1 MPLDIDTALSWRG
14 KTVVDRDGEKI
25 GTLGDV
31 YLDRKSDRP
40 AYAAVNT
47 GLFGTKE
54 SFVHLDA
61 AEPAGDDIRVPY
73 EKAHVLD
80 APRIDPEVAL
90 TAEEERR
97 LDEHYGGGEP
107 GGGGETSAV
116 AGGETG
122 AMARDAQP
130 AGAEA
135 DGDSVEMVRSEE
147 EARFRTEEKPAERVR
162 LKKVTVTDEV
172 ERTVPVRREEVRL
185 EHEPPPEGRVVD
197 VEEE

>member
-1 MPLDIDTALSWRG
+1 MALDIDTALSWRG

-25 GTLGDV
+25 GKLGDV
-31 YLDRKSDRP
+31 YLDRETDLP
-40 AYAAVNT
+40 AYAAVET
-47 GLFGTKE
+47 GLFGTQE
-54 SFVHLDA
+54 SYVRLSD

-73 EKAHVLD
+73 EKALVRD

-97 LDEHYGGGEP
+97 LDEHYG
-107 GGGGETSAV
+107 A
-116 AGGETG
+116 A
-122 AMARDAQP
+122 AP
-130 AGAEA
+130 AGAESA
-135 DGDSVEMVRSEE
+135 GGEDAPAAAPRGDDDSVEMVRSEE
-147 EARFRTEEKPAERVR
+147 EARFHTEERPAERVR
-162 LKKVTVTDEV
+162 LKKVTVTDHV